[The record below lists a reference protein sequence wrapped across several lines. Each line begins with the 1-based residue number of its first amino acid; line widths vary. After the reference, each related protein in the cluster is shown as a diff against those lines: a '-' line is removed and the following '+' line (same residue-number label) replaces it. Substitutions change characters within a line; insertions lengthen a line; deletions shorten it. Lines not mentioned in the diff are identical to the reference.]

1 MSTRIVAA
9 LALCLTTTFVVAAK
23 PTPTTSSAPTKQ
35 ATVKQPEEKSYA
47 KVRVPADHTGGII
60 TNMLVQTNQS
70 KGGGWPVVLVK
81 SEIPKSFWWVQKVE
95 AYKPGV
101 FKARVHLGNDK
112 TEDRSKFRL
121 VALIFDDKVAA
132 DKYRTGSTLTRLPS
146 DVPRSKDVYLMLVR
160 ESKTEQADATEA
172 KQKLATGK

>member
-1 MSTRIVAA
+1 MSKRIVAM
-9 LALCLTTTFVVAAK
+9 LTLCLTTTFVVAAE
-23 PTPTTSSAPTKQ
+23 PTPTTTSSAPTKQ
-35 ATVKQPEEKSYA
+35 ATIKQSEKSYA

-146 DVPRSKDVYLMLVR
+146 DVPRSKNVYLMLVR
-160 ESKTEQADATEA
+160 ESKTEPVDPKEA